1 MRRMRSK
8 LAYLILSFV
17 LAVFLWFYV
26 MGVQDPTISETF
38 SGVNVNLVGEDIL
51 YDNNGFTLLDI
62 EDQTVTVR
70 LSGKR
75 SDIIKVKSK
84 DIYVEA
90 DLSRIN
96 TAGQN
101 SVQCSVTP
109 PDSSLTVE
117 NQSSV
122 RILVNV
128 DQLVTKKVPVKLDY
142 KTDLGEDEIVGTT
155 TISPEYV
162 NVTGSESELSAVAYA
177 FVTTG
182 DEPLTDSY
190 YGELP
195 YSFIDASGSVL
206 STQFATTV
214 TDRIKVSVPILLK
227 KTVPLAVH
235 IASGGGLTEDNVVVD
250 ISPNQITI
258 AGEKSAVDTINS
270 LVIQDIDL
278 SAITKSVTSNEDIVL
293 DEGII
298 NISNITTATVK
309 ITLKNAS
316 EKTMIMPASQISII
330 NAPENFAV
338 SMQETDIQLRIWGGN
353 AAISVVKNEN
363 VVMVVDLNGMTDSGE
378 YSIDLQ
384 ISFKNLDTTPRVVGS
399 YKVTVLL
406 SPASAE

>member
-38 SGVNVNLVGEDIL
+38 SGVNVNLVGKDIL

-399 YKVTVLL
+399 YKVTIIL

>member
-17 LAVFLWFYV
+17 LAIFLWFYV

-142 KTDLGEDEIVGTT
+142 KTDLGENEIVGTT

>member
-38 SGVNVNLVGEDIL
+38 SGVNVNLVGEDVL

-62 EDQTVTVR
+62 EDETVSVR

-142 KTDLGEDEIVGTT
+142 KTDLGENEIVGTT

-235 IASGGGLTEDNVVVD
+235 IASGGGLTEDNIVVD

-278 SAITKSVTSNEDIVL
+278 SSISKSVTNSEDIVL

-316 EKTMIMPASQISII
+316 EKTMIMPVSQISII